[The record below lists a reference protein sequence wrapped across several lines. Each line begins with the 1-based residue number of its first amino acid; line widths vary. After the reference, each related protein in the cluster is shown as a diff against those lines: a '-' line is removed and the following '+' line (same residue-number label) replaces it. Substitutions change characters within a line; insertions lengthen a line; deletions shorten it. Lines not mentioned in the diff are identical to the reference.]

1 MIISSLVLLS
11 ALAQGS
17 PVQIDAF
24 KRNLD
29 GSTGQSTSAS
39 IHASISQIEADVQ
52 RTSYTPAHI
61 FVQSEGIPSHAI
73 GPWPGNPNMATAK
86 GWSFLLPINP
96 IEQTG
101 AKTATGLGS
110 IGVMINGVPMF
121 NAKDARSYQNRNV
134 WFQNA
139 IHWEGG
145 SMDTGM
151 GHPAPGGNYHYHQ
164 IPDSLVTQTGDTP
177 QYHSSII
184 GFAFD
189 GFPVYGPYA
198 YANANGTGPIVR
210 VESSYRLRNITDR
223 HTLPDGTVLSQ
234 SDWGPAI
241 NSNFPL
247 GAYNE
252 DYEYV
257 PNLGQLNEFNGRF
270 CATPEYPQGTF
281 AYFATRDANGE
292 AAYPYLVG
300 PEYYGVVEAG
310 NLGPGGGHM
319 TPPPSATDYA
329 PFEIGLSQ
337 STTGGSS
344 QVAIGGAPSNSTV
357 QCAYSLSGMNGIQ
370 SPYGVAALSMPIVI
384 MPSVQTNALGR
395 AAIPV
400 SLNPSMAGITVYVQA
415 VVNPG
420 TPTGML
426 SLPERIT
433 VL

>member
-1 MIISSLVLLS
+1 
-11 ALAQGS
+11 
-17 PVQIDAF
+17 
-24 KRNLD
+24 
-29 GSTGQSTSAS
+29 
-39 IHASISQIEADVQ
+39 
-52 RTSYTPAHI
+52 
-61 FVQSEGIPSHAI
+61 
-73 GPWPGNPNMATAK
+73 MATER
-86 GWSFLLPINP
+86 GYSFLLPINP

-101 AKTATGLGS
+101 AKTATGLGA

-139 IHWEGG
+139 IYWEGG

-151 GHPAPGGNYHYHQ
+151 GHPAPGGDYHYHQ
-164 IPDSLVTQTGDTP
+164 IPDSLVIQTGDTP

-210 VESSYRLRNITDR
+210 VESSYSLRNITDR

-234 SDWGPAI
+234 SQWGPAI
-241 NSNFPL
+241 NSTYPL

-257 PNLGQLNEFNGRF
+257 ALLGELNEFNGRF
-270 CATPEYPQGTF
+270 CVTPEYPQGTF
-281 AYFATRDANGE
+281 AYFATRDTNGE
-292 AAYPYLVG
+292 ASYPYLVG
-300 PEYYGVVEAG
+300 PEYYGVVETR
-310 NLGPGGGHM
+310 NLGPGGGHT
-319 TPPPSATDYA
+319 TPPPSATNYA

-344 QVAIGGAPSNSTV
+344 QLAIDGAPSNSTV
-357 QCAYSLSGMNGIQ
+357 QIAYSLSGMNGIQ
-370 SPYGVAALSMPIVI
+370 TPYGVASLSMPVVV
-384 MPSVQTNALGR
+384 MPSVQANALGR
-395 AAIPV
+395 AAISV
-400 SLNPSMAGITVYVQA
+400 SLNLSMAGITVYMQA
-415 VVNPG
+415 VANPG
-420 TPTGML
+420 TSAGTL

-433 VL
+433 VQ